1 MFRIVNTLLNICFLR
16 EGPEDLPHSY
26 VLLFMI
32 IIISIIVS
40 MLIGAMVY
48 GLKIAGLSSIAGLL
62 FSFVFT
68 KILLLKKPER
78 FLQTFMAMLGTVT
91 IINIVSI
98 PSIYSLLY
106 FKPGEIALMFFNAT
120 IFALLVWV
128 IIVYGFIFSKALS
141 SMMGYG
147 IAISVGFVLLNMMI
161 LEFFIAGNSPV

>member
-1 MFRIVNTLLNICFLR
+1 MFKFIKTLVNICFLR

-26 VLLFMI
+26 VLLFMT
-32 IIISIIVS
+32 IIISMFVS
-40 MLIGAMVY
+40 VLIGTMVY

-68 KILLLKKPER
+68 KILLFKKPER
-78 FLQTFMAMLGTVT
+78 FLQTFIAMLGTVT

-106 FKPGEIALMFFNAT
+106 FKLSEIGEIFFNST

-128 IIVYGFIFSKALS
+128 VIVYGFIFSKALS
-141 SMMGYG
+141 SMIGYG

-161 LEFFIAGNSPV
+161 MEFFVAGNTPV